1 MPGCKLLGR
10 FREAGAGCPPQY
22 TQNACGNAGLLP
34 ADHPSSRG
42 SVAQEETVTT
52 RFTCSLFLLAATV
65 LSFSV
70 APALRRPRPAGR
82 SSAPAPTPSA
92 TACQAPPRPFTK
104 LETGLPLTR

>member
-65 LSFSV
+65 LSISV
-70 APALRRPRPAGR
+70 APALAQTSASGQIVGTVTDP
-82 SSAPAPTPSA
+82 SSAVV
-92 TACQAPPRPFTK
+92 PRAAITVTQV
-104 LETGLPLTR
+104 ETG